1 MSFNLSRTQFLQMF
15 AVMQSFRLINS
26 YTAAGAAPG
35 VGWQNL
41 NIETEQFT
49 ALKDLLFKTPL
60 MPSLKS
66 MPSGSTAPILIN
78 PFSEGGY
85 LPHTGPGFVVIPES
99 PEMVIKDDAQYG
111 AIEAH
116 TSSAF
121 TNLTRLANARA
132 GQVAMPGKAFAGI
145 NFNCDSHGTFPERG
159 KLSFETEDG
168 DKAIVEL
175 SVPYLLRSNRMVA
188 RKLTDIMSYFIGQSM
203 IDADIENGVLT
214 SDNIHVVSRIPE
226 PVRKSPVK
234 TLEEKLMECPVWA
247 TW

>member
-1 MSFNLSRTQFLQMF
+1 MF

-26 YTAAGAAPG
+26 YTVARVAPG
-35 VGWQNL
+35 VGWQNI

-49 ALKDLLFKTPL
+49 ALIDLLFKTPL

-111 AIEAH
+111 AIETH

-121 TNLTRLANARA
+121 TNLTRLANVRA

-145 NFNCDSHGTFPERG
+145 NFNCGTFPERG

-168 DKAIVEL
+168 DKAMVEL
-175 SVPYLLRSNRMVA
+175 SVPHVLRSNRMVA
-188 RKLTDIMSYFIGQSM
+188 RKLIDIMSYFIGQSM

>member
-85 LPHTGPGFVVIPES
+85 LPHAGPGFVVIPES

-145 NFNCDSHGTFPERG
+145 DFNYDTLETFPGRG

-168 DKAIVEL
+168 DKAMVEL
-175 SVPYLLRSNRMVA
+175 SVPYVLRFNGMVA
-188 RKLTDIMSYFIGQSM
+188 RKLIDIMSYFIGQSM

>member
-15 AVMQSFRLINS
+15 AVMQSFMLIKS

-49 ALKDLLFKTPL
+49 ALTDLLFKTPL

-66 MPSGSTAPILIN
+66 MPSGSTAPILIT

-145 NFNCDSHGTFPERG
+145 DLNYDTFETFPGRG

-168 DKAIVEL
+168 DKAMVEL
-175 SVPYLLRSNRMVA
+175 SVPYVLRSNRMVA
-188 RKLTDIMSYFIGQSM
+188 RKLIDIMSYFIGQSM

>member
-26 YTAAGAAPG
+26 YTVARVAPG
-35 VGWQNL
+35 VGWQNI

-49 ALKDLLFKTPL
+49 ALIDLLFKTPL

-99 PEMVIKDDAQYG
+99 PEMVIKDDALYG
-111 AIEAH
+111 AIETH

-121 TNLTRLANARA
+121 TNLTRLANVRA

-145 NFNCDSHGTFPERG
+145 NFNCGTFPERG
-159 KLSFETEDG
+159 KLSFQTEDG
-168 DKAIVEL
+168 DKAMVEL
-175 SVPYLLRSNRMVA
+175 SVPHVLRSNRMVA
-188 RKLTDIMSYFIGQSM
+188 RKLIDIMSYFIGQSM

>member
-132 GQVAMPGKAFAGI
+132 GQVAMPGIAFAGI
-145 NFNCDSHGTFPERG
+145 NFNCGTFPGRG

-168 DKAIVEL
+168 DKAMVEP
-175 SVPYLLRSNRMVA
+175 SVPYVLRFNGMVA
-188 RKLTDIMSYFIGQSM
+188 RKLIDIMSYFIGQSM

>member
-1 MSFNLSRTQFLQMF
+1 MF

-26 YTAAGAAPG
+26 YTVARVAPG
-35 VGWQNL
+35 VGWQNI

-49 ALKDLLFKTPL
+49 ALIDLLFKTPL

-111 AIEAH
+111 AIETH

-121 TNLTRLANARA
+121 TNLTRLANVRA

-145 NFNCDSHGTFPERG
+145 NFNCGTFPERG
-159 KLSFETEDG
+159 KLSFQTEDG
-168 DKAIVEL
+168 DKAMVEL
-175 SVPYLLRSNRMVA
+175 SVPHVLRSNRMVA
-188 RKLTDIMSYFIGQSM
+188 RKLIDIMSYFIGQSM

>member
-78 PFSEGGY
+78 PFRKVAIFR
-85 LPHTGPGFVVIPES
+85 HTGPGFVVIPES
-99 PEMVIKDDAQYG
+99 PELVIKDDAQYG

-145 NFNCDSHGTFPERG
+145 DFNYDTLETFPGRG

-168 DKAIVEL
+168 DKAMVEL
-175 SVPYLLRSNRMVA
+175 SVPYVLRFNGMVA
-188 RKLTDIMSYFIGQSM
+188 RKLIDIMSYFIGQSM
-203 IDADIENGVLT
+203 NRRRHRKWCADQ
-214 SDNIHVVSRIPE
+214 
-226 PVRKSPVK
+226 
-234 TLEEKLMECPVWA
+234 
-247 TW
+247 

>member
-1 MSFNLSRTQFLQMF
+1 MSFNLSRKQFLQMF

-26 YTAAGAAPG
+26 YTVARVAPG
-35 VGWQNL
+35 VGWQNI

-49 ALKDLLFKTPL
+49 ALIDLLFKTPL

-111 AIEAH
+111 AIETH

-121 TNLTRLANARA
+121 TNLTRLANVRA

-145 NFNCDSHGTFPERG
+145 NFNCGTFPERG
-159 KLSFETEDG
+159 KLSFQTEDG
-168 DKAIVEL
+168 DKAMVEL
-175 SVPYLLRSNRMVA
+175 SVPHVLRSNRMVA
-188 RKLTDIMSYFIGQSM
+188 RKLIDIMSYFIGQSM

-234 TLEEKLMECPVWA
+234 TLEVKLMECPVWA

>member
-66 MPSGSTAPILIN
+66 MPPESNAPILIN
-78 PFSEGGY
+78 PFSQGGY
-85 LPHTGPGFVVIPES
+85 LPHSGPGFVVIPDS
-99 PEMVIKDDAQYG
+99 SAMIIKDDVLYG

-121 TNLTRLANARA
+121 TNLTRLANVRA

-145 NFNCDSHGTFPERG
+145 DFNCDSHGTFPERS

-175 SVPYLLRSNRMVA
+175 SVPYVLRSNRMVA
-188 RKLTDIMSYFIGQSM
+188 RKLIDIMSYFIGQSM

>member
-1 MSFNLSRTQFLQMF
+1 M
-15 AVMQSFRLINS
+15 
-26 YTAAGAAPG
+26 
-35 VGWQNL
+35 
-41 NIETEQFT
+41 
-49 ALKDLLFKTPL
+49 
-60 MPSLKS
+60 
-66 MPSGSTAPILIN
+66 
-78 PFSEGGY
+78 
-85 LPHTGPGFVVIPES
+85 VIPES
-99 PEMVIKDDAQYG
+99 PELVIKDDAQYG

-145 NFNCDSHGTFPERG
+145 DFNYDTLETFPGRG

-168 DKAIVEL
+168 DKAMVEL
-175 SVPYLLRSNRMVA
+175 SVPYVLRFNGMVA
-188 RKLTDIMSYFIGQSM
+188 RKLIDIMSYFIGQSM

-234 TLEEKLMECPVWA
+234 TLEEKLMECPVA
-247 TW
+247 SLAPDLKKPTTSAEPALLGSGEGGTKVGREKGHFMIVESGYFERLNPVLPFMKCGKISVLGCCHP

>member
-26 YTAAGAAPG
+26 YTVARVAPG
-35 VGWQNL
+35 VGWQNI

-49 ALKDLLFKTPL
+49 ALIDLLFKTPL

-85 LPHTGPGFVVIPES
+85 LPHNGPGFVVIPES

-111 AIEAH
+111 AIETH

-121 TNLTRLANARA
+121 TNLTRLANVRA

-145 NFNCDSHGTFPERG
+145 NFNCGTFPERG
-159 KLSFETEDG
+159 KLSFQTEDG
-168 DKAIVEL
+168 DKAMVEL
-175 SVPYLLRSNRMVA
+175 SVPHVLRSNRMVA
-188 RKLTDIMSYFIGQSM
+188 RKLIDIMSYFIGQSM

>member
-26 YTAAGAAPG
+26 YTAARVAHG

-49 ALKDLLFKTPL
+49 ALIDLLFKTPL

-66 MPSGSTAPILIN
+66 MPPESNAPILIN
-78 PFSEGGY
+78 PFSKGGY
-85 LPHTGPGFVVIPES
+85 LPHSGPGFLVIPES
-99 PEMVIKDDAQYG
+99 SAMVIEDDVLYG

-132 GQVAMPGKAFAGI
+132 WQVAMPGKAFAGI
-145 NFNCDSHGTFPERG
+145 NFNCDSHGRFPERG
-159 KLSFETEDG
+159 ELSFETEDG
-168 DKAIVEL
+168 DKAMVEF
-175 SVPYLLRSNRMVA
+175 SVPYVLRSNRMVA
-188 RKLTDIMSYFIGQSM
+188 RKLIDIMSYFIGQSM

-214 SDNIHVVSRIPE
+214 SDSIHVVSSIPE